1 MQKFNIWTA
10 LQAYRKHVGRKL
22 YLSIF
27 LTFFVVTADAIGI
40 ALIIP
45 ILPSLISSRSGS
57 ESTLAELEA
66 SASFGSLTPAV
77 VQLAEIFNISS
88 VFALI
93 FIVFLTKAIF
103 VFLAIGFSAY
113 IRAGF
118 QEIIKKKLIQSY
130 AESSFEKYNKLTTA
144 SMINMANEQA
154 FRSMQC
160 FFSLNQSATQ
170 LLSASLYFSICLF
183 VDITVAF
190 AIGISAAFV
199 YVAYKSLNEN
209 TEKLSKKLVSEK
221 NRYLASLYD
230 FFPNFIYLRGAG
242 IADTIS
248 ERAVLIASSIRS
260 IQIKLGVIGALMRA
274 SQEFFIITILLT
286 VLYISGKYEL
296 LGVESLIFSLAML
309 YRGTQAILVYQNN
322 WQATLDSIGSLDGI
336 EKSLTEMKVSED
348 TERLGRTGQ
357 TSCSSTMIELKRVSY
372 RYTSVAEFGPVSIKL
387 NCGDVVG
394 VTGRSGAGKS
404 TLMNLMMGVIE
415 PSNGRIVISQGLASN
430 QQNFGYLA
438 QPPVIFADTFLYN
451 ITTSERLNDEL
462 SPTQRKLIDQIV
474 HALDLDGK
482 VKELPSGI
490 ESEIGEGGRELS
502 GGQRQRLALARE
514 LYRQPSVLI
523 LDEGTSAQDERGE
536 LRVLSAI
543 KKLEWLQVI
552 IFVTHKAGPL
562 SICNRR
568 FHVRKGRMR
577 EIEWNL

>member
-1 MQKFNIWTA
+1 MQKFNIWAA
-10 LQAYRKHVGRKL
+10 LQAYRNHVGSKL

-27 LTFFVVTADAIGI
+27 LAFFVVTADAIGI

-57 ESTLAELEA
+57 ESSLAEFEA

-93 FIVFLTKAIF
+93 FIVFLAKAVF
-103 VFLAIGFSAY
+103 VFLAIGVSAY

-130 AESSFEKYNKLTTA
+130 AESSFEKYNKITTA

-170 LLSASLYFSICLF
+170 LLSAGLYFSICLF
-183 VDITVAF
+183 VDITVAI
-190 AIGISAAFV
+190 AIGISAAVV
-199 YVAYKSLNEN
+199 YVAYKSLNDK

-230 FFPNFIYLRGAG
+230 FFPHFIYLRGSG

-248 ERAVLIASSIRS
+248 KRAVLIASSIRS
-260 IQIKLGVIGALMRA
+260 TQVKLGVIGALMRA
-274 SQEFFIITILLT
+274 SQEFFIITILLA
-286 VLYISGKYEL
+286 VLYISGRYEL

-336 EKSLTEMKVSED
+336 EKSLTQLKVSED
-348 TERLGRTGQ
+348 TERLGKTGQ
-357 TSCSSTMIELKRVSY
+357 TSCSSTMIELKRVTY
-372 RYTSVAEFGPVSIKL
+372 RYTSVAAFGPVSIKI
-387 NCGDVVG
+387 NCGDVIG

-404 TLMNLMMGVIE
+404 TLINLMMGVIE
-415 PSNGRIVISQGLASN
+415 PSKGRRVISQRLASN
-430 QQNFGYLA
+430 QQNFGYLS
-438 QPPVIFADTFLYN
+438 QPPVIFGDTFLYN
-451 ITTSERLNDEL
+451 ITTSERLNEEL
-462 SPTQRKLIDQIV
+462 STVQRNLIDQIV
-474 HALDLDGK
+474 NALDLEGK

-490 ESEIGEGGRELS
+490 DSEIGEGGRELS

-514 LYRQPSVLI
+514 LYRQPSILI
-523 LDEGTSAQDERGE
+523 LDEGTSAQDEIGE

-543 KKLEWLQVI
+543 KKWEWLQAVV
-552 IFVTHKAGPL
+552 FVTHKAGPL